1 MADAKNNPACR
12 TLFIGDLPTFVKD
25 KVLAQLFS
33 QSSGYQVCRR
43 DFVWNRS
50 ADPDVCENS
59 QGCRVRT
66 DRKGTQV
73 GFVDFDDKPNAT
85 KARQEHENHTFSGA
99 SKVLAFC
106 VPALTRTHP

>member
-33 QSSGYQVCRR
+33 QSSGY
-43 DFVWNRS
+43 
-50 ADPDVCENS
+50 